1 MNRICNTCNTEI
13 DENNYLKDRI
23 VCKRCYKNN
32 RRKNTNN
39 TSTQNQQ
46 PKIDKI
52 NNNNDN
58 NPNVSTYENHVY
70 VVIDPRNVGKTYYM
84 LKIPANI
91 GNKRPIHIIT
101 RSPNQYPIFKTSNEL
116 EPKDKYKGS
125 VVIFG
130 DMLVL
135 QTVLK

>member
-23 VCKRCYKNN
+23 VCKSCYKK

-39 TSTQNQQ
+39 TSIQKQQ
-46 PKIDKI
+46 PKTDKI

-58 NPNVSTYENHVY
+58 NPNASTYENHVY
-70 VVIDPRNVGKTYYM
+70 VVIVPRNVGKTYYM
-84 LKIPANI
+84 LKIRAKI

-101 RSPNQYPIFKTSNEL
+101 RSPNQNPIFKTSNEL
-116 EPKDKYKGS
+116 KPKDKYKGS
-125 VVIFG
+125 VVIFD